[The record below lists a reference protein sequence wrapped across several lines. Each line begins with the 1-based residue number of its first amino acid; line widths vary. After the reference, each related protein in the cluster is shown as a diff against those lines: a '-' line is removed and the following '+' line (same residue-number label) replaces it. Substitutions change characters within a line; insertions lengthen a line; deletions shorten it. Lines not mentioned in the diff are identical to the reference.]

1 MIGSVHCQKLLI
13 LERPGTTK
21 YHIYRTGNTIRFY
34 DGRSMRMV
42 HGDISLISDTMIVIN
57 SLEPFYLSRISSVYR
72 PLTLLN
78 IFSKTVVIGGIGY
91 FVLTGFNN
99 AINKTS
105 PLIDRG
111 TLVASSIMTGTG
123 VAASFFHYRKFALGT
138 HWRLKVLDM
147 DNPGDRK

>member
-21 YHIYRTGNTIRFY
+21 YHIYKTGISIRFY
-34 DGRSMRMV
+34 DGKSMRMV

-57 SLEPFYLSRISSVYR
+57 SLEPFYLSRIAAVYR
-72 PLTLLN
+72 PLTMLNLLSN
-78 IFSKTVVIGGIGY
+78 RVVIGGIGY

-105 PLIDRG
+105 PLVDRG
-111 TLVASSIMTGTG
+111 TLVASSVMTGTG
-123 VAASFFHYRKFALGT
+123 VAASFFRYRKFALGT
-138 HWRLKVLDM
+138 HWRLKVIDM
-147 DNPGDRK
+147 DNPEDRK